1 MNNWSFLFDKYMIE
15 YYRGSE
21 FMKKAKI
28 LGIVFIAVIGALLIY
43 KYCKPPATVKVNNN
57 FSNDW

>member
-43 KYCKPPATVKVNNN
+43 KYCDGNEKYQFT
-57 FSNDW
+57 